1 MFINGS
7 NRVLFIKWE
16 DEFLPIGCLTSDS
29 FSENVEMLSTT
40 TRDNAGW
47 ATSVP
52 TNQSYNISFDG
63 LVINTN
69 FNGGDFNKV
78 SLDRLRELK
87 RSRTLIEWKSEDVDK
102 IFVDSGKG
110 YITDLSD
117 SANIDEFISFNGSII
132 GFGEPNS
139 TTASSFYLQDGSE
152 NLIQDGNNNLI
163 ITG

>member
-16 DEFLPIGCLTSDS
+16 EEFLPIGCLTSDS

-117 SANIDEFISFNGSII
+117 SANIDEFISFNGSIV

>member
-52 TNQSYNISFDG
+52 TNQGYNISFDG

-117 SANIDEFISFNGSII
+117 SANIDEFISFNGSIV

>member
-63 LVINTN
+63 LVINTS

-117 SANIDEFISFNGSII
+117 SANIDEFISFNGSIV

-139 TTASSFYLQDGSE
+139 TTASSFYLQDGSD

>member
-16 DEFLPIGCLTSDS
+16 EEFLPIGCLTSDS

-117 SANIDEFISFNGSII
+117 SANVDEFISFNGSIV

>member
-117 SANIDEFISFNGSII
+117 SANIDEFISFNGSIV

>member
-87 RSRTLIEWKSEDVDK
+87 RNRTLIEWKSEDVDK

-117 SANIDEFISFNGSII
+117 SANIDEFISFNGSIV

>member
-16 DEFLPIGCLTSDS
+16 EEFLPIGCLTSDS

-117 SANIDEFISFNGSII
+117 SANIDEFISFNGSIA